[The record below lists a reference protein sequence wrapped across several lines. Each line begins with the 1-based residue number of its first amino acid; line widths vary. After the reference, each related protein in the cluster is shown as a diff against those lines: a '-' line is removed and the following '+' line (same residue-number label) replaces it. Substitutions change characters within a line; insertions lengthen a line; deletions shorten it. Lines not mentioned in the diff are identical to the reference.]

1 MSGGS
6 MNYAYYTIEE
16 QARYLEDRELIDIAK
31 DFAKLFHDAEW
42 WHSSDIDEKDYRET
56 VKWFKD
62 KWLRNCKIDER
73 LQNYIDQIFDE
84 AKQECKLLVGREP
97 NREATTPQKVDSI
110 RPATFMIRGKLF
122 NDDDSF
128 KWLAEAVKEK
138 MERERNAQMPI
149 L

>member
-6 MNYAYYTIEE
+6 MNYVCYSIDE

-62 KWLRNCKIDER
+62 KWLRNGNVDER
-73 LQNYIDQIFDE
+73 LRGYIDQIFDD
-84 AKQECKLLVGREP
+84 AKQECKLLVAGES
-97 NREATTPQKVDSI
+97 EADFIGIK
-110 RPATFMIRGKLF
+110 
-122 NDDDSF
+122 
-128 KWLAEAVKEK
+128 
-138 MERERNAQMPI
+138 
-149 L
+149 

>member
-31 DFAKLFHDAEW
+31 DMAKLFHDAEW

-62 KWLRNCKIDER
+62 KWLRNGKVDER
-73 LQNYIDQIFDE
+73 LRGYIDQIFDD
-84 AKQECKLLVGREP
+84 AKQECKLLVAGES
-97 NREATTPQKVDSI
+97 NREATTPQKVDGI
-110 RPATFMIRGKLF
+110 RPAAFMVRGKLF
-122 NDDDSF
+122 NSDESF
-128 KWLAEAVKEK
+128 GWLAEAVKEK